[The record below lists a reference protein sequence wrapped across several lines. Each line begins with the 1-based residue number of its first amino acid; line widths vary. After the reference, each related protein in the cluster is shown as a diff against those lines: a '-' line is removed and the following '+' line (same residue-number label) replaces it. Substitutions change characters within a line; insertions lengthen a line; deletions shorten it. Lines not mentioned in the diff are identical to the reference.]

1 MNSFFDYQFNYC
13 QLVWMCHSRR
23 NNTKINNLHERCL
36 PLIYSNKKSS
46 YVELLGKDGSVP
58 ILHRNIQVLVT
69 EMYKMKSGY
78 TPKIFSDLFDQKEI
92 SPYNFRR
99 HPEFRVPL
107 TRTVYH
113 GGESISY
120 LGAKI
125 WAILPTWFKE
135 AVSLNSFKKLIKKWV
150 LQACPC
156 RLCKNYIPGVR
167 FVESLP

>member
-13 QLVWMCHSRR
+13 QLVWMCRSRR
-23 NNTKINNLHERCL
+23 NN
-36 PLIYSNKKSS
+36 
-46 YVELLGKDGSVP
+46 

-125 WAILPTWFKE
+125 WAILPT
-135 AVSLNSFKKLIKKWV
+135 
-150 LQACPC
+150 
-156 RLCKNYIPGVR
+156 
-167 FVESLP
+167 